1 MMGVREQETSAS
13 CPLHFVIRKQHR
25 NWVQSLDWQCFC
37 QCLHRLSSLSSSL
50 YIVNHK
56 AECQIGIRSPVQDN
70 IITIIIKVLR
80 CRKLL
85 VEVGT
90 ARLPVLPVL
99 LGGME
104 VMDLL
109 LGESFRSPTKLVRVL
124 IGDYLALRR
133 MSSLFLASWSDR

>member
-1 MMGVREQETSAS
+1 M
-13 CPLHFVIRKQHR
+13 
-25 NWVQSLDWQCFC
+25 
-37 QCLHRLSSLSSSL
+37 
-50 YIVNHK
+50 
-56 AECQIGIRSPVQDN
+56 QDN